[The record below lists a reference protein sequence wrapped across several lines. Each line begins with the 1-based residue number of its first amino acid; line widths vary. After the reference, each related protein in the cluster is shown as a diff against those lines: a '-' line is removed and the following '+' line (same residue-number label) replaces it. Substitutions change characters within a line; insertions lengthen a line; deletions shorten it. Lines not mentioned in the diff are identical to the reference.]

1 MFRVRQKKVLV
12 GEKKVVNNFHITVVG
27 RASSV
32 LFSKERRRERESER
46 EGKRI
51 EERERECV
59 HLFRRDI
66 EREYIYIYKCLLKKK
81 GGKGLEI
88 S

>member
-51 EERERECV
+51 EERERESVFIC
-59 HLFRRDI
+59 F
-66 EREYIYIYKCLLKKK
+66 E
-81 GGKGLEI
+81 EI
-88 S
+88 